1 MRTAALEPYDVLRRP
16 FAKAE
21 TSVLDMKTRGMGTVV
36 LLLDSDDQHMAQA
49 LALSLTVAVAAS
61 NSSLILVVAEATHK
75 ANPVMV
81 ATAMGRARAV
91 VNSHHIMSNKAMD
104 IRNPHTMNSMGTA
117 IKNPHIANSRS
128 TVIKSL
134 HIASSKN
141 MATRTPRTASDRLM
155 ASRNRRMLRKSTMI
169 TAAGS
174 RTRAMREVAAMEAAT
189 TSQNNTEVG
198 ATQPVGAKNVVKN
211 VLTSQEAMGSLR
223 LVGWTPT
230 RAHNLAG
237 VSMASA
243 VRNNTAE
250 DMEGMTVVGERNIIR
265 STARSI
271 TKREA
276 LMNMVANV
284 PKILDIR
291 RAMVANLVEG
301 MTVVGE
307 RNIIRSTARS
317 ITKRKAL
324 MNMVANVPK
333 LLDIRR
339 AMVANLVVVIAA
351 TKSNRIF
358 TAEVAVTVMVVV
370 AVGMK
375 REAMIVDGTITR
387 RHLARND
394 STSTTKRATRA
405 AVTISMTPSTDSF
418 SFAQTSSFPK
428 CNIQKSPCT
437 ST

>member
-198 ATQPVGAKNVVKN
+198 AKNFVKN

-230 RAHNLAG
+230 RAHNFAG

-250 DMEGMTVVGERNIIR
+250 DM
-265 STARSI
+265 
-271 TKREA
+271 
-276 LMNMVANV
+276 
-284 PKILDIR
+284 
-291 RAMVANLVEG
+291 EG

-370 AVGMK
+370 VAVGME
-375 REAMIVDGTITR
+375 RRGAMIVDRTITR

-418 SFAQTSSFPK
+418 SFAEFLVS
-428 CNIQKSPCT
+428 KSVTFKNPPVLVPERIT
-437 ST
+437 QVVDFSPT